1 VNCFSLLVSIEASAD
16 NPQVLQVNT
25 ETTDT
30 ESEAPETP
38 PESSQESPPEPSPE
52 PPTESTPEETMTPE
66 PGAGESKSRGGGN
79 ALSFLAFIVA
89 FVALSGTGWMWWQDQ
104 AAVDREEQRVFGEL
118 ARLESSDSELT
129 LKLNQLRDEISM
141 LAEGDIG
148 AEFQAMQSRLE
159 ADRRKLEA
167 AEVSIDQQLE
177 LSRSLQA
184 AASSMQGRLSAAES
198 AVSGLSTRE
207 LDASHELD
215 IAEVDYLLRLA
226 NERLKLF
233 YDPEAADQALEVA
246 DMHLAA
252 LDNPMYLGVR
262 QDIAAA
268 RRNLAAVDVPDYLQI
283 ANDLDSIQ
291 DQVVSLPFHGEDP
304 PETATAGPAEA
315 EGWWQKIKGVFSG
328 LVTVRRST
336 DQENQRISLEDKD
349 YIRQR
354 VWLQLEIAHLSLMR
368 KDQDGFT
375 TSLARVEE
383 SLSSWFDTSDSSYQ
397 AIIQGIDKL
406 KAQEIQA
413 ELPDITTPWSTL
425 RMLRAGQSRP
435 VVAPQP
441 AEQDNQG

>member
-1 VNCFSLLVSIEASAD
+1 VNIENSD
-16 NPQVLQVNT
+16 IET
-25 ETTDT
+25 ET
-30 ESEAPETP
+30 PEVPEIPVEEISKEQTP
-38 PESSQESPPEPSPE
+38 AEEPV
-52 PPTESTPEETMTPE
+52 TGETV
-66 PGAGESKSRGGGN
+66 AARSNARRGGS
-79 ALSFLAFIVA
+79 ALALFAFLF
-89 FVALSGTGWMWWQDQ
+89 ALAALAGTGWMWWQDQ
-104 AAVDREEQRVFGEL
+104 ASIEQEEKRIYTEI
-118 ARLESSDSELT
+118 ARLESSDSELS
-129 LKLNQLRDEISM
+129 LKLSQIRNEIDS
-141 LAEGDIG
+141 LAAGDVG
-148 AEFQAMQSRLE
+148 AEFEAMQKRLQ
-159 ADRRKLEA
+159 ADRLKMGSVEQT
-167 AEVSIDQQLE
+167 INDQLK

-184 AASSMQGRLSAAES
+184 AAESMQGRLVATEAALT
-198 AVSGLSTRE
+198 GMSTRE
-207 LDASHELD
+207 LDAGGELD

-233 YDPEAADQALEVA
+233 FDAVAADQALEVA